1 MATQHEQLKN
11 NLSYL
16 KLEEMNN
23 HLDETID
30 FINSNNVS
38 FTEGLIKL
46 TNYQID
52 LKERN
57 MINAM
62 VKVGNFPHTKELK
75 DFDFS
80 YQENINKEQIL
91 DLETL
96 RFFDNKENII
106 FLGSS
111 GVGKTHLATS
121 IGITAAK
128 KRISTYF
135 IKCSDLILQL
145 KRAQLENRLDSRLK
159 HFTSY
164 GVLIIDEIG
173 YLPIDQE
180 DANLFFQLI
189 DRRYEKKSTI
199 ITTNINFN
207 KWDEV
212 FKDPVIASAILDRS
226 LHHSHIISIS
236 GKSYRLKS
244 YYELVEEEKH
254 EH

>member
-1 MATQHEQLKN
+1 MTQHEQLMN

-16 KLEEMNN
+16 KLDEMNN

-30 FINSNNVS
+30 FINKNDIS

-57 MINAM
+57 MIQAM

-80 YQENINKEQIL
+80 YQESINKQQIL

-96 RFFDNKENII
+96 RFIDNKENII
-106 FLGSS
+106 FLGNS

-121 IGITAAK
+121 IGVCAAK

-145 KRAQLENRLDSRLK
+145 KRAQMENRLDARLK

-164 GVLIIDEIG
+164 GCLIIDEIG
-173 YLPIDQE
+173 YLPISAE

-189 DRRYEKKSTI
+189 DKRYEKKSTI

-212 FKDPVIASAILDRS
+212 FKDPVIASAILDRL
-226 LHHSHIISIS
+226 LHHANVISIT
-236 GKSYRLKS
+236 GKSYRLKN
-244 YYELVEEEKH
+244 YFDQMEK
-254 EH
+254 EN

>member
-1 MATQHEQLKN
+1 MTQHEQLVS

-16 KLEEMNN
+16 KLDEMNN

-30 FINSNNVS
+30 FINKNDVS

-57 MINAM
+57 MIQAM
-62 VKVGNFPHTKELK
+62 VKVANFPHTKELK

-80 YQENINKEQIL
+80 YQESINKQQIL

-96 RFFDNKENII
+96 RFIDNKENIV
-106 FLGSS
+106 FLGNS

-121 IGITAAK
+121 IGVVAAK

-145 KRAQLENRLDSRLK
+145 KKAQMENRLETRLK
-159 HFTSY
+159 HFSSY
-164 GVLIIDEIG
+164 GCLIIDEIG
-173 YLPIDQE
+173 YLPINSE

-212 FKDPVIASAILDRS
+212 FKDPVIASAILDRL
-226 LHHSHIISIS
+226 LHHANVISIS
-236 GKSYRLKS
+236 GKSYRLKD
-244 YYELVEEEKH
+244 YYDQMENK
-254 EH
+254 